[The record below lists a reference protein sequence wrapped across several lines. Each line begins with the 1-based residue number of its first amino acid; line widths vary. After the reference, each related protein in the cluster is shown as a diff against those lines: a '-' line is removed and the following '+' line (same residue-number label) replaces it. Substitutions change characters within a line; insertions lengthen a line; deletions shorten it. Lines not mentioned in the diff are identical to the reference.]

1 MSIKWTVPAQK
12 DILEAVGYVLKDDP
26 LKAEQLARQI
36 LKTGEQVLLFPG
48 SGPPSRIAGTRQI
61 AVQKFPYVLV
71 YRVTAKSIH
80 VLRVLHTKRHAPVT
94 HP

>member
-12 DILEAVGYVLKDDP
+12 DILEAVEYVLKDGP

-48 SGPPSRIAGTRQI
+48 SGPPGRVEGTRQI
-61 AVQKFPYVLV
+61 AVQRFPYVLV
-71 YRVTAKSIH
+71 YRVTAKS
-80 VLRVLHTKRHAPVT
+80 VQALRVLHTKRHVPVP